1 MKKYF
6 KIFAILFIVGILV
19 FLKISSDKKQ
29 KEKELIKKIITIGEK
44 VVNYKTFSLS
54 NTSFSDIQDFYKI
67 NKADDKTQILLENC
81 DASHFNSLK
90 NFQKKLVSYSVTEGE
105 AKSFFAEKFSISC
118 IDLLVHYRYDL
129 YSKSFENLN
138 KEIADAQFLINQ
150 NKFLEKYESFI
161 EKIKDLEEDEIM
173 VDKYR
178 IDSFGSYAECFKYHC
193 SEEDKKKN
201 SEISK
206 KIDEISER
214 ISKKQQDLKQM
225 IELYKKYL

>member
-1 MKKYF
+1 MGKYF
-6 KIFAILFIVGILV
+6 KIFVIIFIVGILV

-44 VVNYKTFSLS
+44 VVNYKTSSLS
-54 NTSFSDIQDFYKI
+54 NTSFSDIQNFYKI
-67 NKADDKTQILLENC
+67 NKADDKTQILLDNC
-81 DASHFNSLK
+81 DYSHFNAFK
-90 NFQKKLVSYSVTEGE
+90 NLQKKYLSFSVKIEE
-105 AKSFFAEKFSISC
+105 IESFLSENSSLSC

-206 KIDEISER
+206 KIDETSER

-225 IELYKKYL
+225 IEFYKKYL

>member
-1 MKKYF
+1 MGKYF
-6 KIFAILFIVGILV
+6 KIFVIIFIVGILV

-90 NFQKKLVSYSVTEGE
+90 NIQKEYLSFSVKIEEIKSFLSENSSLSCMGLISHYGYDSYS
-105 AKSFFAEKFSISC
+105 KFI
-118 IDLLVHYRYDL
+118 
-129 YSKSFENLN
+129 ENIN
-138 KEIADAQFLINQ
+138 KEIADDQFLINQ
-150 NKFLEKYESFI
+150 NKFLKKYEFLI
-161 EKIKDLEEDEIM
+161 EKIKDLIEDERIRK
-173 VDKYR
+173 KYR
-178 IDSFGSYAECFKYHC
+178 IDSFETFICFKYPC

-206 KIDEISER
+206 KIDETSER